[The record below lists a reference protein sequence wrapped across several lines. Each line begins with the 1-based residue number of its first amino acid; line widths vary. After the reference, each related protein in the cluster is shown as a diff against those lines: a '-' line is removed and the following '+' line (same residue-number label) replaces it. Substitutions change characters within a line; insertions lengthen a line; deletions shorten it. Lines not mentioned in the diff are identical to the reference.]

1 MQENLQASE
10 ANSFMVK
17 LHLIELKDYDDYD
30 IQIKPNTSQ
39 SGECKVV
46 VMCLMCNNRQLLG
59 VDEDREIK
67 TSN

>member
-17 LHLIELKDYDDYD
+17 LHLIELKEHDDYD
-30 IQIKPNTSQ
+30 KPNTSQ

-46 VMCLMCNNRQLLG
+46 VMYFMCNNRQLLG
-59 VDEDREIK
+59 VDEDHEIK
-67 TSN
+67 TSY